1 MDKHLKERNRTL
13 FFLLLGI
20 FILLYIV
27 SFVKM
32 KGNL

>member
-1 MDKHLKERNRTL
+1 MDKHLKERNRIVL
-13 FFLLLGI
+13 YLLLGLCM
-20 FILLYIV
+20 LLYIV